1 MLLVSIGTPA
11 LTLANAVTW
20 SVVAVHGALLLS

>member
-1 MLLVSIGTPA
+1 MLLVSVGTPV

-20 SVVAVHGALLLS
+20 IVVALHGALLFS

>member
-1 MLLVSIGTPA
+1 MLLSVGTPV

-20 SVVAVHGALLLS
+20 AVVAVHGALLFS

>member
-1 MLLVSIGTPA
+1 MFLVSVGTPV

-20 SVVAVHGALLLS
+20 SLVAVHGALLLG

>member
-1 MLLVSIGTPA
+1 MLLSMGTPV

-20 SVVAVHGALLLS
+20 TVVALHGALLFS